1 MRQDHELLGGG
12 LVARALK
19 NEGVETIF
27 SLSGGHINP
36 IYNGCVTEGIRIID
50 THHEQA
56 AVHAAEGWARFTGRP
71 GVAVATAGPGVVNAL
86 PGMAVASQ
94 SAVPLVLIG
103 GRSSLVRRD
112 MGAMQDMDQ
121 LSLMRPLTKWARQ
134 VYQVERIPE
143 YVAAAFREAVSGR
156 PGPVFLEIPVDIMH
170 EKRAPEQVRFPENYY
185 SRARPCAGEE
195 DITGAVRL
203 LTEAKRPLIL
213 AGSGVFW
220 SGASDELTGFA
231 ESRRLPVYTRNMGRG
246 TFPED
251 HELAGGFFPIGL
263 MQADLVLILGT
274 RLDWTVGYG
283 RPPLLGTATKTIH
296 VDIEASVIG
305 QNRPATVGL
314 VGDIKAILRQLERSL
329 DPKKMQIEETWPQTI
344 QVLRQAARESA
355 FQGVSPVDGLIHPA
369 LLCRELG
376 ALLPPETMLVVD
388 GGDIAGFA
396 VLTMEARTPASLIW
410 IGAFG
415 HLGVGLPFA
424 LAGGL
429 ANPERPVVLLTGDGA
444 FGLSA
449 MEFDTAVR
457 HEVPLTVVIAN
468 DGGWGQIRRGQR
480 RDYGRTVGVELGVT
494 RYDLIAE
501 TLGGG
506 GAYVEKMA
514 QLQPALEKALGS
526 GGPSCINVK
535 TDPDS
540 GFSGMDLPWKIN

>member
-1 MRQDHELLGGG
+1 MRGGG
-12 LVARALK
+12 YHRGGAAAD
-19 NEGVETIF
+19 GGET
-27 SLSGGHINP
+27 
-36 IYNGCVTEGIRIID
+36 
-50 THHEQA
+50 A
-56 AVHAAEGWARFTGRP
+56 ADLAAARF
-71 GVAVATAGPGVVNAL
+71 
-86 PGMAVASQ
+86 
-94 SAVPLVLIG
+94 LV
-103 GRSSLVRRD
+103 
-112 MGAMQDMDQ
+112 
-121 LSLMRPLTKWARQ
+121 
-134 VYQVERIPE
+134 
-143 YVAAAFREAVSGR
+143 
-156 PGPVFLEIPVDIMH
+156 
-170 EKRAPEQVRFPENYY
+170 
-185 SRARPCAGEE
+185 
-195 DITGAVRL
+195 
-203 LTEAKRPLIL
+203 
-213 AGSGVFW
+213 
-220 SGASDELTGFA
+220 GASDSSRFA
-231 ESRRLPVYTRNMGRG
+231 ESRRLPSIPATWGG
-246 TFPED
+246 AFPD
-251 HELAGGFFPIGL
+251 HELAGGFPIGL

-449 MEFDTAVR
+449 MEF
-457 HEVPLTVVIAN
+457 VP
-468 DGGWGQIRRGQR
+468 
-480 RDYGRTVGVELGVT
+480 
-494 RYDLIAE
+494 
-501 TLGGG
+501 
-506 GAYVEKMA
+506 
-514 QLQPALEKALGS
+514 
-526 GGPSCINVK
+526 PSAMRCR
-535 TDPDS
+535 
-540 GFSGMDLPWKIN
+540 